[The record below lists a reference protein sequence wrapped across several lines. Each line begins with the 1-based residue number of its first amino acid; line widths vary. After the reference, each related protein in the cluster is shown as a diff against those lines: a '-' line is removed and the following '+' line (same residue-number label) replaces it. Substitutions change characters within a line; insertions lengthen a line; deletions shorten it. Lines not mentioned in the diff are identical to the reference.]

1 MFCMLGVQW
10 KVQNYY
16 TLRVNLFSLYLLEK
30 SVCLTKENRAKNQC
44 LLSNRPS
51 SVWAEKFEYIT
62 CEHELPHGLFL
73 CLLKPKRKLFVEQP
87 CGRCSISHETIQKS
101 GFLVPW
107 EPSPKVRQFFSRQK
121 IENTCKIINAF
132 PFKKSILF
140 TEMHFQH
147 FVVLH

>member
-10 KVQNYY
+10 KEQNYY

-44 LLSNRPS
+44 LLSNHPS

-101 GFLVPW
+101 GFFSSLRVKSKSAVNFALQKLSICQNLVFEKDCLYLEHCTYLPLLI
-107 EPSPKVRQFFSRQK
+107 F
-121 IENTCKIINAF
+121 
-132 PFKKSILF
+132 
-140 TEMHFQH
+140 
-147 FVVLH
+147 